1 MYCITSS
8 KYVHYDYEKWIS
20 HFCQNDRKRLTLD
33 FSQEEK
39 LSEKERRLLFKSI
52 IAFQEG
58 EGSDGKYLLKAAD
71 NFAESF
77 CCPDYSKAMELFIKE
92 ENWHSSYLSRYMKY
106 HGVRVQNKNPLDKV
120 FRRLRKAGGIR
131 SEITV
136 LVTAEIIALAY
147 YTALSKATNSIL
159 LKRICKQMLKDELP
173 HIVFQSYT
181 LSFLPNTVW
190 HNLLRI
196 FLMGATT
203 VVVWIA
209 FGDLLLAGGYSFDRF
224 LSENLSYLRQSIRL
238 AKVKG
243 SR

>member
-1 MYCITSS
+1 
-8 KYVHYDYEKWIS
+8 
-20 HFCQNDRKRLTLD
+20 
-33 FSQEEK
+33 
-39 LSEKERRLLFKSI
+39 
-52 IAFQEG
+52 
-58 EGSDGKYLLKAAD
+58 
-71 NFAESF
+71 
-77 CCPDYSKAMELFIKE
+77 
-92 ENWHSSYLSRYMKY
+92 MKY

-120 FRRLRKAGGIR
+120 FRRLRKTGGIR

-238 AKVKG
+238 VKVKG